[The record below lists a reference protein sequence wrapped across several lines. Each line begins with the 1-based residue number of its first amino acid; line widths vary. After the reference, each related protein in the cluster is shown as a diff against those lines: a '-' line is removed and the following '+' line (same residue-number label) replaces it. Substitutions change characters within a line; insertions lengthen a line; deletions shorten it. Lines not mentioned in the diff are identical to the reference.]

1 MPIGPCVRQLLG
13 PLEVP
18 VADLY
23 RASFIDLARFARLL
37 RRWAPAETILEVGCG
52 EGALAGRLAK
62 VYPGAR
68 ITGIDISQRV
78 GRLFR
83 GDRDRVVFQR
93 ETIQSFAAARPASF
107 DLVVI
112 CDVMHHVPWD
122 RHADLLAH
130 ARRTLKPGG
139 RFALKDWEDRN
150 NLIHWA

>member
-1 MPIGPCVRQLLG
+1 
-13 PLEVP
+13 
-18 VADLY
+18 VA
-23 RASFIDLARFARLL
+23 
-37 RRWAPAETILEVGCG
+37 P
-52 EGALAGRLAK
+52 
-62 VYPGAR
+62 
-68 ITGIDISQRV
+68 RV

-93 ETIQSFAAARPASF
+93 QTIQSFAAARPASF

-122 RHADLLAH
+122 VHADLLAH

-150 NLIHWA
+150 NLIHWACYLSDRYLTGDRIRYGTVSHFRALIGRVFGPNHIEQELRVPPWPNNVAFFVRA